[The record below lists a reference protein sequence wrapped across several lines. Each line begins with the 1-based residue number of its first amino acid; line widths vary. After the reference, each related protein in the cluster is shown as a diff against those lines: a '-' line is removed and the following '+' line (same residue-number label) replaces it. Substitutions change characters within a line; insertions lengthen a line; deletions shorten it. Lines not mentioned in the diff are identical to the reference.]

1 LWIVVSLRARRPSV
15 RPGSAH
21 DGVRAVAARL
31 PGEPGVYRFRDEAG
45 RVLYLGRAE
54 HLRRRVTSY
63 WGDLGHRRHLRR
75 MVARIAK
82 VEAVVCASPHEAAW
96 LERNLLER
104 SKPPYNRIRGG
115 LEVPVNIRLRRRRGA
130 ATLDVVHLSE
140 PEAGELFGPYLGGVR
155 VRLAVAAL
163 DRVLPLAYAGVRLA
177 GSERDLARV
186 LGVEA
191 GDLEPLVR
199 TVTAV
204 LARDAAAVA
213 SVREELRRRRDAA
226 SESLAFELAARL
238 QAEAEALEWIVA
250 DQRVTRPEP
259 IDFDV
264 HGWAD
269 GVHVTFEMRR
279 GRLNGW
285 RQRPCDELAA
295 RALVEVTPPE
305 WATFARYNAE
315 LAGQLSA

>member
-1 LWIVVSLRARRPSV
+1 M
-15 RPGSAH
+15 
-21 DGVRAVAARL
+21 
-31 PGEPGVYRFRDEAG
+31 YRFRDEAG

-63 WGDLGHRRHLRR
+63 WGDLGQRRHLRR

-82 VEAVVCASPHEAAW
+82 VEAVVCASAHEAAW

-140 PEAGELFGPYLGGVR
+140 PEAGELFGPYLGGER
-155 VRLAVAAL
+155 VRLAVAAIG
-163 DRVLPLAYAGVRLA
+163 RVLPLAYAGLRLA

-186 LGVEA
+186 LGVES
-191 GDLEPLVR
+191 GDLETLVQ

-204 LARDAAAVA
+204 LTRDPAAVS
-213 SVREELRRRRDAA
+213 SVLDELRRRRDAA
-226 SESLAFELAARL
+226 SETLVFELAARL
-238 QAEAEALEWIVA
+238 QAEAEALEWVVS
-250 DQRVTRPEP
+250 DQRATLPEP
-259 IDFDV
+259 VDLDV
-264 HGWAD
+264 HGWTD

-285 RQRPCDELAA
+285 RQRSCDESTA
-295 RALVEVTPPE
+295 RALVHATPPE
-305 WATFARYNAE
+305 WASFARRNAE
-315 LAGQLSA
+315 LAALLNA

>member
-1 LWIVVSLRARRPSV
+1 M
-15 RPGSAH
+15 
-21 DGVRAVAARL
+21 AARL
-31 PGEPGVYRFRDEAG
+31 PGEPGVYRFRDETG
-45 RVLYLGRAE
+45 RALYLGRAE

-75 MVARIAK
+75 MVARIAT

-104 SKPPYNRIRGG
+104 SKPPYNRVRGG

-140 PEAGELFGPYLGGVR
+140 PEDGELFGPYLGGVR

-163 DRVLPLAYAGVRLA
+163 DRVLPLAYAGPRLA

-186 LGVEA
+186 LGVGA

-204 LARDAAAVA
+204 LTGDPTAVA
-213 SVREELRRRRDAA
+213 TVRDELRRRRDAA
-226 SESLAFELAARL
+226 SKNLAFELAARL
-238 QAEAEALEWIVA
+238 QAEAEALEWVVSA
-250 DQRVTRPEP
+250 QRVTLPEP
-259 IDFDV
+259 LDV
-264 HGWAD
+264 DVNGWAD

-285 RQRPCDELAA
+285 RQRTCDESTV
-295 RALVEVTPPE
+295 RAMVDATPPE
-305 WATFARYNAE
+305 WAVFARRNAE
-315 LAGQLSA
+315 LAVHLSG